1 MPAVYAGRVFFGRR
15 SILWSEI
22 LRIPGRPRTAVT
34 VLRSKRSRPSVR
46 SPSAQSGIHDGL
58 PNVAPG
64 DILFFRGDN
73 LILDKAKHFG
83 MRLGPVGPPAGSIL
97 GDGHRK
103 I

>member
-1 MPAVYAGRVFFGRR
+1 MIGLCFGDAVRICAARHSSLFSFRRPQCVSLREVSNSWTWPRLNACMMPIRA
-15 SILWSEI
+15 
-22 LRIPGRPRTAVT
+22 
-34 VLRSKRSRPSVR
+34 
-46 SPSAQSGIHDGL
+46 
-58 PNVAPG
+58 
-64 DILFFRGDN
+64 N